1 MSCDTSSKSR
11 RHLFDSVLVP
21 LAALCWWFCSEME
34 SNRSS
39 RVPKRVPRICSIFEA
54 SKDENEASV
63 AQIKSENT
71 AFLLLEC
78 SKNCLFCLPK
88 LNLLN
93 SYRECCKNLNICVL
107 RNKFWIKSASEDSH
121 NLSVS
126 LVHVKTFTNVALR
139 GYPPTPIRKRMQVL
153 ELGLQDWCLV
163 WFVIGF
169 LIRSLTMYN

>member
-1 MSCDTSSKSR
+1 M
-11 RHLFDSVLVP
+11 
-21 LAALCWWFCSEME
+21 
-34 SNRSS
+34 
-39 RVPKRVPRICSIFEA
+39 
-54 SKDENEASV
+54 

-126 LVHVKTFTNVALR
+126 LVHVKTFTNVALW
-139 GYPPTPIRKRMQVL
+139 GVPPHSDKKKNASFRVRSARLMS
-153 ELGLQDWCLV
+153 GLVRNCFFDPFPYNVQIILKY
-163 WFVIGF
+163 FS
-169 LIRSLTMYN
+169 SLHIL